1 MGTLFKQ
8 EIRSQRYVEES
19 DLDGFLAAAVK
30 LSQKHKIH
38 VADVIS
44 AGRVLELK
52 RRNDLYVNNGDAFD
66 EQIAGIGEL
75 LQTLSSAVE
84 SVKRTE

>member
-19 DLDGFLAAAVK
+19 DLDEFLSSAVK
-30 LSQKHKIH
+30 LSQKHKIP

-44 AGRVLELK
+44 ASRVLELK

-75 LQTLSSAVE
+75 LQSMSQAVE
-84 SVKRTE
+84 SLKRTE